1 MRESRTITLKL
12 PCWENPVT
20 ITITGK
26 IPQESIYDP
35 LYVSDLKDLLNTL
48 YIACACGKDT
58 HEEMS
63 DTYDYLMKKFY

>member
-26 IPQESIYDP
+26 IPQESIDDT
-35 LYVSDLKDLLNTL
+35 LYVSDLTDLINTL
-48 YIACACGKDT
+48 YLACSCGKEVYPDMAET
-58 HEEMS
+58 FE
-63 DTYDYLMKKFY
+63 YFMKKFD